1 MTINLKPTDQGP
13 HIHTDIPK
21 EWGEEIRP
29 LNIYQY
35 FQTLLNYLYRPI

>member
-13 HIHTDIPK
+13 QIHTDIPM

-29 LNIYQY
+29 LNIPV
-35 FQTLLNYLYRPI
+35 FSNIIELFI